1 MSAGLRRQLPFVAL
15 AIFLVLFATVAPHGI
30 VDIGVY
36 ALIYGLAAMGL
47 AAVGAVLHGMFARPN
62 TVSPRE
68 EVEAEHLVQKAR
80 PTAVD
85 R

>member
-1 MSAGLRRQLPFVAL
+1 MAESLNIGKARGAFVSN
-15 AIFLVLFATVAPHGI
+15 
-30 VDIGVY
+30 VDDKGP
-36 ALIYGLAAMGL
+36 AKTAGLAAMGL